1 MLVYSPRRVNS
12 SIPPTGGSVLGSI
25 TINWE
30 DQDKQN
36 NVMWKVPRNIRLNDN
51 IVVREDEIAV
61 FYRDGKVLTYFD
73 QPNRYA
79 LTDFN
84 APIVGNL
91 LKFFTGVQQQ
101 AEVYYLQKRYLDGK
115 FGSTQPYQFTDP
127 TFGLVNLRVFGE
139 YRWKVAQPE
148 NFINQFVGTFNAE
161 TSDDVE
167 SRLKEQM
174 VILVYNALGKMKSP
188 GPEGDRPGGQPH
200 EHRTGGPSARAGQ
213 LRPVRRRDKQDFRS
227 HDKPARRGAEGNRH
241 EVADTGPRRQ
251 LHAVPGGTGHGRCRP
266 EPVRHCRNRRRSRC
280 RHRRGSGHG
289 LRLRRS
295 DGPGN
300 DGRRSADQVLS
311 ELRVNNTRGQH
322 LLSELRSCTG
332 PTGAPGAASSPTGSS
347 ASRRATGASAGRQVL
362 LPVRVSAPGWHE
374 VLCQLWRAGGRKS
387 PDASRASETDCICPS
402 CGTQNPDGAAFCMK
416 CGAKLGAPGPK
427 PIICASSS
435 TRSDTSSHGSHIT
448 EVP

>member
-1 MLVYSPRRVNS
+1 MCGLFGKNS
-12 SIPPTGGSVLGSI
+12 NSGGNIPATGGSVIGSI

-30 DQDKQN
+30 DADKQN

-139 YRWKVAQPE
+139 YRWRVSSPE
-148 NFINQFVGTFNAE
+148 NFINQFVGTFAAE

-174 VILVYNALGKMKSP
+174 VIIVYNALGKMKSQGMKVTDLAASLTNIEQAVLATAP
-188 GPEGDRPGGQPH
+188 DNFGQYGVEINKISGLTISLPDEVQKAIDTRSQIQVLGVNYMQYQAGQAMVDAANNQSGTAGVGAGLGVGIGAGAGMGYAFGGQMAQGMM
-200 EHRTGGPSARAGQ
+200 GGQ
-213 LRPVRRRDKQDFRS
+213 QQ
-227 HDKPARRGAEGNRH
+227 
-241 EVADTGPRRQ
+241 T
-251 LHAVPGGTGHGRCRP
+251 
-266 EPVRHCRNRRRSRC
+266 
-280 RHRRGSGHG
+280 
-289 LRLRRS
+289 
-295 DGPGN
+295 
-300 DGRRSADQVLS
+300 
-311 ELRVNNTRGQH
+311 
-322 LLSELRSCTG
+322 RSCPNCG
-332 PTGAPGAASSPTGSS
+332 SIIAASSTFCPNC
-347 ASRRATGASAGRQVL
+347 GASLQQAAAPKAQTQTCAQCGSPLQAG
-362 LPVRVSAPGWHE
+362 A
-374 VLCQLWRAGGRKS
+374 KF
-387 PDASRASETDCICPS
+387 CPN
-402 CGTQNPDGAAFCMK
+402 CGAAVPQAAPAPQAAQKACPN
-416 CGAKLGAPGPK
+416 CGAQITGNSKFCPQCGK
-427 PIICASSS
+427 PI
-435 TRSDTSSHGSHIT
+435 
-448 EVP
+448 